1 MTNLKRIN
9 LLSALTN
16 NQEVYTRSI
25 RNADYTLTP
34 GEQVVLT
41 DTYSNIE
48 VAAVVDSVDSSWNA
62 SFKLLT
68 V

>member
-1 MTNLKRIN
+1 MTNLKKIN

-41 DTYSNIE
+41 DKYSNIE
-48 VAAVVDSVDSSWNA
+48 VVAVVNSVDSNWNA
-62 SFKLLT
+62 SFKLLA